1 MIGPPTVV
9 RLVGRTFFD
18 PAAVRDVVLMVPAAR
33 QSLRWLLTPRRSRW
47 RSRSMSVFCWRAKP
61 GAAPAESDE
70 LATKRACVP
79 FINVQPNL
87 KQTVPLGTFSARR
100 IKGMREER
108 RLVWRVLRHWK
119 EIADGGR
126 FPRRD
131 EIDPWLRGEDG
142 ANCLLIAVGWSIEL
156 SHFIVVGVNLAGAL
170 CATDTL
176 AGVLLSS
183 VPQVVSSR
191 RGLMMEGVAVLRRVD
206 IRYRTVLLPV
216 SEVGA
221 TIDYVLG
228 ATTYRSLRV
237 NEVRATQVNF
247 RRLPMPRIARN
258 SQP

>member
-1 MIGPPTVV
+1 MFNQTSD
-9 RLVGRTFFD
+9 RLCRF
-18 PAAVRDVVLMVPAAR
+18 VL
-33 QSLRWLLTPRRSRW
+33 
-47 RSRSMSVFCWRAKP
+47 
-61 GAAPAESDE
+61 
-70 LATKRACVP
+70 
-79 FINVQPNL
+79 
-87 KQTVPLGTFSARR
+87 SARR
-100 IKGMREER
+100 AKGVREER

-131 EIDPWLRGEDG
+131 EIEPWLQGEDG

-156 SHFIVVGVNLAGAL
+156 SHLIVVGVNLAGAL
-170 CATDTL
+170 CTTDTL

-191 RGLMMEGVAVLRRVD
+191 RGLMMEGVAILRRVD

-228 ATTYRSLRV
+228 ATNYRSLRV
-237 NEVRATQVNF
+237 NEARATQVNF
-247 RRLPMPRIARN
+247 RRLPMPRIARDR
-258 SQP
+258 QP